1 VTRIRWTTDA
11 ANQLEAVVQYI
22 QKENPEAA
30 RKTAEAI
37 LDRIANLEVFPRLGR
52 LSEDVAGTRELHC
65 PPYVV
70 VYRLKDDVAEVLYI
84 WHGAQDWR

>member
-11 ANQLEAVVQYI
+11 ANQFEAIIQYI
-22 QKENPEAA
+22 YKDNPEAA
-30 RKTAEAI
+30 HKTAEAI

-52 LSEDVAGTRELHC
+52 PSEDVEGTRELHC
-65 PPYVV
+65 PPYVII
-70 VYRLKDDVAEVLYI
+70 YRLKDDVAEILFI

>member
-37 LDRIANLEVFPRLGR
+37 LDRIASLEVFPRL
-52 LSEDVAGTRELHC
+52 AG
-65 PPYVV
+65 
-70 VYRLKDDVAEVLYI
+70 
-84 WHGAQDWR
+84 